1 MASNAELCKAWNEGF
16 AMVDEWKKMQ
26 KAALPKKEEAVIAL
40 DCYQVAKMFGGVLL
54 VDDPAK
60 RPLRRLPH

>member
-1 MASNAELCKAWNEGF
+1 MASNAELRKVWNEGF

-54 VDDPAK
+54 VDYPAK
-60 RPLRRLPH
+60 RPLGRLPH